1 MVLSLFF
8 RFIDE
13 EYWTERDSQYQL
25 RSTSYVLIYS
35 IVGKVFMPFFN
46 TDNVSASRADYS
58 VNRCDADVSL
68 SVRGY
73 FRIHRDVVNFFYF
86 LFVRSLFSM
95 IQ

>member
-1 MVLSLFF
+1 MVLSLSF

-25 RSTSYVLIYS
+25 RSTSYVLIYF

-58 VNRCDADVSL
+58 VNLCDADVSL
-68 SVRGY
+68 SVRGC
-73 FRIHRDVVNFFYF
+73 FRIHGDVVNFFYF